1 MEGKKIAFI
10 VVAIATIG
18 GIAYYLNKR
27 NKQLVGGL
35 TSEVVPENKTSTL
48 SKEAKI
54 KLANEVSVK
63 AQYAGHEAS
72 PIVTNAYEDDGGG
85 RANRNIYA

>member
-27 NKQLVGGL
+27 NKQLGGL
-35 TSEVVPENKTSTL
+35 MSEVTPENKSSTMSTL

-54 KLANEVSVK
+54 KLAREVAVK
-63 AQYAGHEAS
+63 AQYAPNEVATTFQGS
-72 PIVTNAYEDDGGG
+72 KYD
-85 RANRNIYA
+85 

>member
-27 NKQLVGGL
+27 NKQLVGS
-35 TSEVVPENKTSTL
+35 TSEVTPENKTSTL

-54 KLANEVSVK
+54 KLAREVAVK
-63 AQYAGHEAS
+63 AQYAPNEVATTFQGS
-72 PIVTNAYEDDGGG
+72 KYD
-85 RANRNIYA
+85 